1 MNILV
6 TGGAGFVGTNLIKRL
21 LKDGHEV
28 TSLDNYLSGFSSNHQ
43 DGANYICGDVRNL
56 SILDDVKY
64 DIVFHLAAIA
74 RIQPSFKHPV
84 EYFQTNTNG
93 TLNVAQYCVKNDIPL
108 IYAGSSSH
116 HSGKFKN
123 PYTFSKDVGEEIV
136 KLYQEHFNLKSSVT
150 RFYNVYGPYHLK
162 DGGYSTVI
170 GRWEKQYD
178 DNVPLTIYGDGS
190 KRRDFTHVDDI
201 VNALIKIMDKEMWGH
216 TFELGRGQNFSLNE
230 VADMFKKDRV
240 YSEDKPG
247 EAQETLCESTLARL
261 ILDWQPIV
269 NLYDYI
275 DEYKKKG
282 L

>member
-1 MNILV
+1 MNVLV

-21 LKDGHEV
+21 LKDGHDV
-28 TSLDNYLSGFSSNHQ
+28 TSLDNYLSGLSSNHQ

-56 SILDDVKY
+56 TILDNVKY

-84 EYFQTNTNG
+84 EYFETNTNG

-123 PYTFSKDVGEEIV
+123 PYTFSKDVGEEII
-136 KLYQEHFNLKSSVT
+136 KLYQEHYNLKSSIT
-150 RFYNVYGPYHLK
+150 RFYNVYGPYHLR

-178 DNVPLTIYGDGS
+178 DGEPLTIYGDGY
-190 KRRDFTHVDDI
+190 KRRDFTHIDDI
-201 VNALIKIMDKEMWGH
+201 VNGLIKIQETNSWGY
-216 TFELGRGQNFSLNE
+216 TFELGRGENFSLNE

-240 YSEDKPG
+240 YLDDKPG
-247 EAQETLCESTLARL
+247 EAQKTLCESTLARSVL
-261 ILDWQPIV
+261 GWYPII
-269 NLYDYI
+269 NLSDYI
-275 DEYKKKG
+275 DEHKKRS
-282 L
+282 

>member
-1 MNILV
+1 
-6 TGGAGFVGTNLIKRL
+6 
-21 LKDGHEV
+21 
-28 TSLDNYLSGFSSNHQ
+28 
-43 DGANYICGDVRNL
+43 VR
-56 SILDDVKY
+56 Y
-64 DIVFHLAAIA
+64 DIIFHLAAIA

-84 EYFQTNTNG
+84 EYFETNTNG

-123 PYTFSKDVGEEIV
+123 PYTFSKDIGEEII
-136 KLYQEHFNLKSSVT
+136 KLYQEHFDLKSSIT
-150 RFYNVYGPYHLK
+150 RFYNVYGPHHLR

-178 DNVPLTIYGDGS
+178 DGNPLTIYGDGS
-190 KRRDFTHVDDI
+190 KRRDFTHIDDI
-201 VNALIKIMDKEMWGH
+201 VNALIKICDKESWGH

-240 YSEDKPG
+240 YMKDKPG

-261 ILDWQPIV
+261 ILDWKPIV